1 MWIRGREAGSSW
13 PLIISPLPTPPQE
26 ADSLVLPIR
35 KRKPT
40 IGRSLAVGWL
50 GLGTLTA
57 EGPGSIPGQG
67 TRVPQARQWG
77 QKESKRTL
85 TFFCLT
91 DSRRFM
97 LKHNLKSP
105 LEACYHVADLLH
117 F

>member
-26 ADSLVLPIR
+26 ADSLVLPVR

-40 IGRSLAVGWL
+40 LGRSLAVGWL

-97 LKHNLKSP
+97 LKHDLKSP